1 MIRQIR
7 MRIILFAVLLFFSY
21 LQVQANTVDD
31 TPKSN
36 LTKTVPLLMTKY
48 MYKQYKADKGTV
60 SVPENRNI
68 PGSRMIELPV
78 VRIFSTSQKPV
89 EPVFLFF
96 GGPGASNIWLRPP
109 LWLLKHHD
117 LVMVGYRGVDGSV
130 SLNSPEFIGLL
141 KVKNPL
147 SPSNFKKIG
156 ETAFS
161 VFQRLKKEG
170 IDIDGYN
177 IVEVIDD
184 METVRKILGYEKI
197 NIYGGSFGT
206 IYANIYGY
214 RYPNSIH
221 RRVMADVGI
230 PGHQLG
236 RGDMV
241 EKYIKKLAEIWKKDP
256 QRAAKMPNPLETFK
270 KVLEN
275 SSLKLKGREIDRDKL
290 KLVILRLLYSRKGM
304 TMMFNAF
311 AAAGNGDFT
320 GLALLENMFD
330 GLVEKVNWGEGLSKK
345 LCQISRSKAPK
356 EKQLKGQDMVLA
368 SPYEKI
374 WYGLRDK
381 WPIKTIPQKYL
392 SLQPSEV
399 ETLMISASIDF
410 STPLEY
416 AKELLPYLSKGHH
429 VVLAERGHQDVG
441 RLQPAAYEHLVEQF
455 YLKGIVDDSQFK
467 YIPMDFSEIP
477 TG

>member
-1 MIRQIR
+1 
-7 MRIILFAVLLFFSY
+7 
-21 LQVQANTVDD
+21 
-31 TPKSN
+31 
-36 LTKTVPLLMTKY
+36 
-48 MYKQYKADKGTV
+48 
-60 SVPENRNI
+60 
-68 PGSRMIELPV
+68 
-78 VRIFSTSQKPV
+78 V

-96 GGPGASNIWLRPP
+96 GGPGVSNIWWRPP

-117 LVMVGYRGVDGSV
+117 LIMVGYRGVDGSV
-130 SLNSPEFIGLL
+130 SLNSPEFIEVL
-141 KVKNPL
+141 KMKNPL
-147 SPSNFKKIG
+147 SASNFKKIG

-184 METVRKILGYEKI
+184 METVRKALGYEKI

-206 IYANIYGY
+206 TCANIYGL
-214 RYPNSIH
+214 RYPKSIH
-221 RRVMADVGI
+221 RRVMANVGI
-230 PGHQLG
+230 PGHDMG

-241 EKYIKKLAEIWKKDP
+241 EKYIKKLAELWKKDP
-256 QRAAKMPNPLETFK
+256 QRAAKMPNPLKTIKET
-270 KVLEN
+270 LEN
-275 SSLKLKGREIDRDKL
+275 SPLKWKGREIDRDKL
-290 KLVILRLLYSRKGM
+290 KLVILRLLYLRKGM
-304 TMMFNAF
+304 TMVFKAF
-311 AAAGNGDFT
+311 AAAENGDFT
-320 GLALLENMFD
+320 GLTLLENMFD

-345 LCQISRSKAPK
+345 LCQINWSKAPK
-356 EKQLKGQDMVLA
+356 EKQLTGEAVVLA

-381 WPIKTIPQKYL
+381 WPIKTIPKRYL
-392 SLQPSEV
+392 SLQPSDV

-441 RLQPAAYEHLVEQF
+441 RLQPGAYQHLVEEF

-467 YIPMDFSEIP
+467 YIPMDFSEVP
-477 TG
+477 PL